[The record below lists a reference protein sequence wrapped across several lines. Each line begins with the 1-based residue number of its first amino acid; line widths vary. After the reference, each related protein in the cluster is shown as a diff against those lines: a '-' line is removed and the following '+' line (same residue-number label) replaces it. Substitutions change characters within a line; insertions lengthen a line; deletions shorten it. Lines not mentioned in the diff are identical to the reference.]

1 MPRAEDSAP
10 ARKPVTPA
18 KAISLGAKVGKA
30 VSRGARR
37 VSSSGS
43 SRGSSSSGSR
53 SGSGYSPKRTGG
65 GGGGGNRGNT
75 GGGGYKPPKAP
86 KPAVPNINSYL
97 GTDATYQ
104 GIVSGSKRS
113 LADFLSE
120 LGRRRGESTTQ
131 FNDTLG
137 SMERDRTRQLDDIR
151 QEFASRGLIQSG
163 LFGEEQGR
171 FQQQFTEQ
179 RSALEKQ
186 QAALLADLLSQET
199 NYKREQE
206 LALEAARQDALA
218 RRAAKFNIGG

>member
-10 ARKPVTPA
+10 SRKPVTPVR
-18 KAISLGAKVGKA
+18 AITTGAKVGKA
-30 VSRGARR
+30 VSKGAKK
-37 VSSSGS
+37 VSSGG
-43 SRGSSSSGSR
+43 SRGSSGRSSG
-53 SGSGYSPKRTGG
+53 GGYSPNSSGGGNRGG
-65 GGGGGNRGNT
+65 GGGGGGS
-75 GGGGYKPPKAP
+75 YKPPAAP
-86 KPAVPNINSYL
+86 KPSVPNINSYL
-97 GTDATYQ
+97 GTDSTYQ

-131 FNDTLG
+131 FNDTRG
-137 SMERDRTRQLDDIR
+137 SMERDRTQRLDEMRD
-151 QEFASRGLIQSG
+151 EFASRGLIQSG
-163 LFGEEQGR
+163 LYGEEQGR
-171 FQQQFTEQ
+171 FQQQFTDQ
-179 RSALEKQ
+179 MNALQKQ